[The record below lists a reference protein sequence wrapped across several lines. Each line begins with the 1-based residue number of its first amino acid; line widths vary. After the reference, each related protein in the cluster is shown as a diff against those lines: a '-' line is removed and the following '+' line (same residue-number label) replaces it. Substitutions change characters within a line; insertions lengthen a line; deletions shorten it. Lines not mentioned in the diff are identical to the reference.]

1 MNSLPASPCTSG
13 PPSDGD
19 LEMLS
24 HARFALLIHH
34 DDATREFAQDAGA
47 EQALQAARH
56 NHWTVARMADDFA
69 TEFQSTDEHDRPAP
83 ARSPPD

>member
-1 MNSLPASPCTSG
+1 
-13 PPSDGD
+13 
-19 LEMLS
+19 MLS

-34 DDATREFAQDAGA
+34 DDAPREFAQDAGA

-69 TEFQSTDEHDRPAP
+69 TEF
-83 ARSPPD
+83 

>member
-1 MNSLPASPCTSG
+1 MHIWARTGRRPLLAGGNA
-13 PPSDGD
+13 DGD

-24 HARFALLIHH
+24 HARFAFLIHH

-69 TEFQSTDEHDRPAP
+69 TEVRVDRR
-83 ARSPPD
+83 ARPPCAG